1 MRKGWKLEKL
11 FDVGRAHHELY
22 LACLAP
28 TPPTAKNKF
37 RPSGLKKSVLYNQWE
52 WKENR

>member
-28 TPPTAKNKF
+28 TPPTAKKQIQT
-37 RPSGLKKSVLYNQWE
+37 RIKEIRVIQSVGME
-52 WKENR
+52 RE